1 MWPLITR
8 GAEAAP
14 EVARWLG
21 DTPHKAVADVLGY
34 EELGG
39 EDAVETSIIEAWGDG

>member
-1 MWPLITR
+1 MTR

-14 EVARWLG
+14 QVARRLA
-21 DTPHKAVADVLGY
+21 DTSRGALADVLGY

-39 EDAVETSIIEAWGDG
+39 EDAVDTTVMETRKDGN